1 MELQQ
6 DIHLVDGV
14 VCNVYLIFESDGVT
28 MIDTGLPGKDK
39 AITAYLRKMGRSV
52 RDLHRIVL
60 THQHVDHI
68 GNVAELSAGSGAEI
82 FAHPLDAMA
91 IEGKEP
97 RELPNAPLASFLMR
111 AMYIWRLRPVP
122 VQRQVRGSE
131 ILPVLAGE
139 GGLQVIDTPGHT
151 AGHVSFYLPGRQLL
165 FAGDAYRHSN
175 NQMVPSPAMFN
186 HDTPEALRSMAML
199 TDYDVES
206 SLPGHGTPI
215 LSGAGAK
222 LGEAVARLGAP
233 ELRG

>member
-6 DIHLVDGV
+6 DIHIVDGV

-122 VQRQVRGSE
+122 AKSPSVR
-131 ILPVLAGE
+131 PLASA
-139 GGLQVIDTPGHT
+139 PANRASGHD
-151 AGHVSFYLPGRQLL
+151 R
-165 FAGDAYRHSN
+165 
-175 NQMVPSPAMFN
+175 PSP
-186 HDTPEALRSMAML
+186 
-199 TDYDVES
+199 
-206 SLPGHGTPI
+206 PGACRDCT
-215 LSGAGAK
+215 
-222 LGEAVARLGAP
+222 R
-233 ELRG
+233 